1 MRRYSVCIFDLDG
14 TLLNTLD
21 DLATATNA
29 ALAHHGL
36 PGRTTDEVR
45 RFVGN
50 GIHNLIRRAV
60 PQGSDASLID
70 AVEKTFND
78 YYAAHSLVL
87 TRPYPGI
94 PELLEELTSQGI
106 DLCVVSNKGDY
117 AVGPLVRHFFGDVF
131 QVAVGEREGI
141 RRKPAPDTV
150 LACIDRLRVDPKE
163 VVYVGD
169 SEVDVATA
177 NNAAIDNIIC
187 TWGFRDRH
195 YLEEQGATRFVDTA
209 QELAAMILAD
219 A

>member
-60 PQGSDASLID
+60 PQGSDAALID
-70 AVEKTFND
+70 TVEETFND

-94 PELLEELTSQGI
+94 PELLDELTSQGI

-150 LACIDRLRVDPKE
+150 LACIDRLQVDPKE

>member
-60 PQGSDASLID
+60 PQGSDAALID
-70 AVEKTFND
+70 TVEETFND

-150 LACIDRLRVDPKE
+150 LACIDRLQVDPKE

-187 TWGFRDRH
+187 TWGFRDRD